1 MTLEPGSLL
10 AVEVAA
16 NAFNLVSILLAG
28 RNRVETWWT
37 GMVGCGLFGVLFLGT
52 QLYADATLQVFFIV
66 TSAIGWWRWRT
77 GAGRGTAT
85 AGELPIR
92 RTPAGTIGWAFAAA
106 VGVTLGYG
114 TLLHLLTDAYAP
126 YVDSVVL
133 AFSVVAQ
140 VLLMGRRLETW
151 PFWMIVNTVAVP
163 LYLSRGLWP
172 TALLYAGFWINA
184 GVSWWHWHRLWRL
197 ARPGAAPGAT
207 REEAVR

>member
-37 GMVGCGLFGVLFLGT
+37 GIVGCGLFGVLFLGT

-92 RTPAGTIGWAFAAA
+92 RTPPHVIGWAFAAA

-114 TLLHLLTDAYAP
+114 TLLHVLTDAYAP

-163 LYLSRGLWP
+163 LYASRGLWP

-184 GVSWWHWHRLWRL
+184 GVSWWHWHHLWRR
-197 ARPGAAPGAT
+197 AQPGATSGPT

>member
-1 MTLEPGSLL
+1 MTFEPGIL
-10 AVEVAA
+10 VGFEVAA

-37 GMVGCGLFGVLFLGT
+37 GIVGCSLFGVLFLGT

-77 GAGRGTAT
+77 GGGQGRSEAGD
-85 AGELPIR
+85 LPIR
-92 RTPAGTIGWAFAAA
+92 RTPSRVIVAAFAAA

-114 TLLHLLTDAYAP
+114 TLLHVLTDAYAP

-151 PFWMIVNTVAVP
+151 AFWMVVNTVAVP

-172 TALLYAGFWINA
+172 TALLYVGFWINA
-184 GVSWWHWHRLWRL
+184 CVSWRHWLRLWRTTQSGVASGSTML
-197 ARPGAAPGAT
+197 
-207 REEAVR
+207 EAVE